1 MLPRRTISTTRIRS
15 TADNFLFSRYFQYVR
30 MMSST
35 PPSSLHQSKSD
46 ERVVV
51 NDDRDQ
57 EPIQCNIQRHDQ
69 KEHQHRQQRPRPG
82 QKEHRQRN
90 IQKNNKNS
98 NVQKNKNSTNRAE
111 RTIES
116 RAKTNKKWVHPF
128 WLPPGPASSSPSSS
142 SQNNTQQQNYR
153 KRDNRNNRNNRF
165 PNVQFRDVNL
175 PCRRHLDPHDS
186 MGLPT
191 SNWAQIFGALPMTSL
206 EEVLNSI
213 ENILIDELTSSDKDG
228 VIDLD
233 SFWNP
238 LQDASIPLIS
248 PFIEQ
253 PKIDETPKEHEV
265 VLLDQEDEEVT
276 YNSSSNECNSEPRTT
291 GVDDNDDCY
300 SNEGANIADAQQI
313 EPFRVRK
320 AHVVLSPFGRPT
332 GWNLELANASMVNA
346 LLSASN
352 NSRISGSIRIGWKF
366 AQVKEYHPPPYPVK
380 KDPKDSTTMLTV
392 DDTMV
397 RFESCPNTLTQDH
410 LRHLLSRYE
419 LAMTGETI
427 VKWKGMTNT
436 GDYAPLTYV
445 VRFYDAAWARAAVR
459 EMQAF
464 ELDGKTIKLIQYPRQ
479 LK

>member
-1 MLPRRTISTTRIRS
+1 
-15 TADNFLFSRYFQYVR
+15 
-30 MMSST
+30 
-35 PPSSLHQSKSD
+35 
-46 ERVVV
+46 
-51 NDDRDQ
+51 
-57 EPIQCNIQRHDQ
+57 
-69 KEHQHRQQRPRPG
+69 
-82 QKEHRQRN
+82 
-90 IQKNNKNS
+90 
-98 NVQKNKNSTNRAE
+98 
-111 RTIES
+111 
-116 RAKTNKKWVHPF
+116 
-128 WLPPGPASSSPSSS
+128 
-142 SQNNTQQQNYR
+142 
-153 KRDNRNNRNNRF
+153 
-165 PNVQFRDVNL
+165 
-175 PCRRHLDPHDS
+175 

-213 ENILIDELTSSDKDG
+213 ENILIDELTSADKDG

-238 LQDASIPLIS
+238 LQDASIPMIS

-253 PKIDETPKEHEV
+253 PRIDETSKEHEV
-265 VLLDQEDEEVT
+265 VLLDQEDQEVT
-276 YNSSSNECNSEPRTT
+276 YNSTSNECNNEPGTT
-291 GVDDNDDCY
+291 GDDDNDDCY
-300 SNEGANIADAQQI
+300 SNEDVTIADAKQI

-352 NSRISGSIRIGWKF
+352 DSRISGSIRIGWKF
-366 AQVKEYHPPPYPVK
+366 AQVKEYHPPPSPVN
-380 KDPKDSTTMLTV
+380 KDPKDSTTMLAV

-436 GDYAPLTYV
+436 GDYPPLTYV
-445 VRFYDAAWARAAVR
+445 VRFSDAAWARAAVR

-464 ELDGKTIKLIQYPRQ
+464 ELEGKIIKLIQYPRQ

>member
-1 MLPRRTISTTRIRS
+1 MFPRRTISTTTRIRR
-15 TADNFLFSRYFQYVR
+15 TADNFLFSRNFQYVKTCPTR

-35 PPSSLHQSKSD
+35 PLPSSSLQSESD
-46 ERVVV
+46 ERVVAV
-51 NDDRDQ
+51 ANDDRKQ

-69 KEHQHRQQRPRPG
+69 KEHQQHRQQRQRHD

-90 IQKNNKNS
+90 IQKNKNS
-98 NVQKNKNSTNRAE
+98 RGE
-111 RTIES
+111 RTDKLRPNI
-116 RAKTNKKWVHPF
+116 NKKWVHPF
-128 WLPPGPASSSPSSS
+128 WLPPGPASASPSSS
-142 SQNNTQQQNYR
+142 QNNNTQQQNYR
-153 KRDNRNNRNNRF
+153 GRNRNRNNRF

-186 MGLPT
+186 TGLST
-191 SNWAQIFGALPMTSL
+191 SNWVQIFGALPMTSL

-238 LQDASIPLIS
+238 LQDASIPMIS
-248 PFIEQ
+248 PFAEQ
-253 PKIDETPKEHEV
+253 PRIDEPTKEHEI
-265 VLLDQEDEEVT
+265 VLLDQEEDEEVT
-276 YNSSSNECNSEPRTT
+276 YNNSSNDSNSEPTTT
-291 GVDDNDDCY
+291 GDDNDDCY
-300 SNEGANIADAQQI
+300 NSNEDANNTDAKQI

-352 NSRISGSIRIGWKF
+352 DSRISGSIRIGWKF
-366 AQVKEYHPPPYPVK
+366 AQVKEYHPPPSPVD

-436 GDYAPLTYV
+436 GDYPPLTYV
-445 VRFYDAAWARAAVR
+445 VRFSDAAWARAAVR

-464 ELDGKTIKLIQYPRQ
+464 ELDGKTMKLIQYPRQ